1 MHRVEIGG
9 ETCSMT
15 ARGPGFD
22 MSEMMRN
29 SPLRFP
35 WASAKAAPASMVVAA
50 SAAAPV
56 LVMDRMVSS
65 LVILFTM

>member
-1 MHRVEIGG
+1 
-9 ETCSMT
+9 MT

-29 SPLRFP
+29 SPLRSC
-35 WASAKAAPASMVVAA
+35 ALTAPASMVVAA

-65 LVILFTM
+65 LVILFTICSFII